1 VCTSAKRDSGDTE
14 EALPL
19 KSRLEMAPQTPPPA
33 FQPPPLVP
41 VPPPGVSL
49 AEELDK
55 TLMLQ
60 LRDRRI
66 LVGTMR
72 SFDQFAN
79 IVLEG
84 ACERIIVGKCYSEKP
99 LGLQIIR
106 GENIVLFGE
115 LKEDDY
121 VIKALERVSLEEI
134 ERARKAEQEA
144 ERMKGGMLSRF
155 DFLDGLE

>member
-1 VCTSAKRDSGDTE
+1 MTTDTQE
-14 EALPL
+14 TF
-19 KSRLEMAPQTPPPA
+19 R
-33 FQPPPLVP
+33 PPPLVP
-41 VPPPGVSL
+41 IPPPGVSL

-66 LVGTMR
+66 LIGTMR

-79 IVLEG
+79 IVLED
-84 ACERIIVGKCYSEKP
+84 ARERIIVGKCYSERQV
-99 LGLQIIR
+99 GLQIIR

-121 VIKALERVSLEEI
+121 VIKTLQRVSVEEI

-144 ERMKGGMLSRF
+144 DKMKGTLLSRF